1 MDAFDISELFKQQEQ
16 TTRAYLEFLRADSL
30 SLGVYRLRAGAHDPQ
45 QPHGE
50 DEVYYVASGRAR
62 VKVGA
67 EDREIAPGAIIF
79 VKAGVEHRFH
89 SITEEL
95 LLLVFFAPAEY
106 SSASTK

>member
-1 MDAFDISELFKQQEQ
+1 MDAFDISELFNQQEQ
-16 TTRAYLEFLRADSL
+16 TARSYLEFLRADSL

-50 DEVYYVASGRAR
+50 DEVYYVASGRGHVR
-62 VKVGA
+62 VGA
-67 EDREIAPGAIIF
+67 EDREVATGAIIF

-95 LLLVFFAPAEY
+95 LLLVFFAPPEY
-106 SSASTK
+106 SSTK

>member
-1 MDAFDISELFKQQEQ
+1 MDAFDISELFKHQEQ
-16 TTRAYLEFLRADSL
+16 TARSYLEFFRADSL
-30 SLGVYRLRAGAHDPQ
+30 SLGVYRLAAGAHDPQ

-62 VKVGA
+62 VKVGLD
-67 EDREIAPGAIIF
+67 DREVASGAIVF
-79 VKAGVEHRFH
+79 VKAGEEHRFH

-106 SSASTK
+106 SSAAVK